1 MKQFKQ
7 EWFFFLDKLQIR
19 PAERFFVGTLTM
31 LLVLFWTIQPALS
44 GPELFDDDYY
54 KPLIAEFKSQSAR
67 NYIAREEVLQNYY
80 PGREDAISSY
90 VVRVLPEKTPL
101 NVRKRILDRVAQYK
115 NESLVV
121 VPELSESEQ
130 RLVEIPDTIPTSST
144 KSVSDK
150 INLNKAGVSELMK
163 LPRVGQATAIRIIA
177 WRDENGGFKRIE
189 DIMKVRGIGA
199 RTFEQFVH
207 MIEV

>member
-1 MKQFKQ
+1 MKQIKQ

-67 NYIAREEVLQNYY
+67 NYISREKVLQNYY

-90 VVRVLPEKTPL
+90 VLRVIPERTPL
-101 NVRKRILDRVAQYK
+101 NVRERILDRVAQYK

-130 RLVEIPDTIPTSST
+130 RMVEIPDTIPTSST